1 MVFENRAV
9 IAAAGGIPPLVEL
22 ITKGGSDEKR
32 QAVNAVRNLTLD
44 DQHKAAIAAAGAI
57 PPVALVRCRGPDLQR
72 CAACVLANL
81 ATNDQNKGAI
91 VTADGVQA
99 LQMAEN
105 GKLLVVDRQL
115 AQEALKYFFHQS
127 DSAEGATIRRGDRAL
142 LFAQAASGSEEQKA
156 KAAEQLGTWAAVSD
170 EKRVATSREGGAEA
184 LVALL
189 VTATMI

>member
-9 IAAAGGIPPLVEL
+9 IAAAGGIPPFVEL
-22 ITKGGSDEKR
+22 ITKGGSDKKR
-32 QAVNAVRNLTLD
+32 QAVNAVRNLTL

-127 DSAEGATIRRGDRAL
+127 DSAEGGTKLGHNPARRPSTAVC
-142 LFAQAASGSEEQKA
+142 ASC
-156 KAAEQLGTWAAVSD
+156 
-170 EKRVATSREGGAEA
+170 
-184 LVALL
+184 
-189 VTATMI
+189 

>member
-1 MVFENRAV
+1 MATVFENRAV

-32 QAVNAVRNLTLD
+32 QAVNAVRHLALD

-57 PPVALVRCRGPDLQR
+57 PPLVALVRCRGPDLQR

-99 LQMAEN
+99 LQEMAEN
-105 GKLLVVDRQL
+105 GKLLVVDRL
-115 AQEALKYFFHQS
+115 AQEALKYFFPQS
-127 DSAEGATIRRGDRAL
+127 DSAEGGTKLGHNLARRPSTAVC
-142 LFAQAASGSEEQKA
+142 AAAG
-156 KAAEQLGTWAAVSD
+156 
-170 EKRVATSREGGAEA
+170 
-184 LVALL
+184 
-189 VTATMI
+189 